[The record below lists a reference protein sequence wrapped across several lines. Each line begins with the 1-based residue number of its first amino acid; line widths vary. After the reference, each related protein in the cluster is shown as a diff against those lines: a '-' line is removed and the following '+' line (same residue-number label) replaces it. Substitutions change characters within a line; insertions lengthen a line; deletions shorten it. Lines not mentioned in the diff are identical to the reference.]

1 MKACKICMIGD
12 FAVGKTSLVARYVHS
27 RFSEAYLTT
36 VGVKIDTKTLTVPS
50 GEDIK
55 LVLWDIAGKSELAGI
70 DTNYLR
76 DASGYLL
83 VADTT
88 RGETIDSVFALQQQV
103 ERQLGAKP
111 FSLLLNKADLDDR
124 QAISDQ
130 QLARLAGDDW
140 AYSRTSA
147 LTGDGVESAFAQL
160 GARLVHH
167 A

>member
-1 MKACKICMIGD
+1 MKACKICMVGD

-27 RFSEAYLTT
+27 RFSDAYLTT
-36 VGVKIDTKTLTVPS
+36 VGVKIDTRTLTVPS
-50 GEDIK
+50 GEEIK

-76 DASGYLL
+76 DASAYLL

-88 RGETIDSVFALQQQV
+88 RAETLDSVFKLQQQV

-111 FSLLLNKADLDDR
+111 FSLLLNKSDLGDR
-124 QAISDQ
+124 QAVSEE
-130 QLARLAGDDW
+130 QLARLSGDDW

-147 LTGDGVESAFAQL
+147 LTGDGVEHAFAQL
-160 GARLVHH
+160 GARLVHR

>member
-1 MKACKICMIGD
+1 MKACKICMVGD

-27 RFSEAYLTT
+27 RFSETYLTT
-36 VGVKIDTKTLTVPS
+36 VGVKIDTKTISVPS

-88 RGETIDSVFALQQQV
+88 RGETIDSVFSLQQQV
-103 ERQLGAKP
+103 EQQLGTKP
-111 FSLLLNKADLDDR
+111 FSLLMNKSDLDDR
-124 QAISDQ
+124 QAVSQ
-130 QLARLAGDDW
+130 AQLSRIAGDDW
-140 AYSRTSA
+140 IFSRTSA
-147 LTGDGVESAFAQL
+147 LTGDGVEAAFAQL
-160 GARLVHH
+160 GTRLVHR